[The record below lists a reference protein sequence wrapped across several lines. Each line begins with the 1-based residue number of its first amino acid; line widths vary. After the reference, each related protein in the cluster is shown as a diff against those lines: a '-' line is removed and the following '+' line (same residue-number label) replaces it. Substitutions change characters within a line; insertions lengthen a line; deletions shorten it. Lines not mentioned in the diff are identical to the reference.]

1 MNNLSPFVVAG
12 VVSALSIWLMLRTGR
27 AGPIDRPNQRSLH
40 DVPVPRSGGVGILA
54 GASTAIF
61 FVDVPLFIVTGAAIL
76 AIISWLDDHAS
87 LPVLLRFG
95 AHFLVSG
102 VFVAMGTT
110 LASSN
115 WLGVIVMTLG
125 MVWAINLFNFMDG
138 ANGLAGG
145 MAAIGF
151 GTYAGMAYLAGD
163 SQISV
168 ACGALA
174 AAVVG
179 FLIFNFDPAR
189 IFMGDVGSIPVGF
202 LAAAFGIAG
211 IDRGLWPIWFPFL
224 VFSVFLVDATTTLL
238 RRALRGERVWEAHR
252 DHAYQ
257 RLVRSGWSHGR
268 LAWSAY
274 GVMLATA
281 MTAAIA
287 TSASP
292 SVKWP
297 AALFWVAAYLVIL
310 WQIEKVAPMKP
321 R

>member
-1 MNNLSPFVVAG
+1 MNNLFPFVVAG
-12 VVSALSIWLMLRTGR
+12 AVSALFIWLMLRTGC
-27 AGPIDRPNQRSLH
+27 AGPMDRPNQRSLH

-54 GASTAIF
+54 GASIAF
-61 FVDVPLFIVTGAAIL
+61 FFIDVPLLIVAGAAIL

-87 LPVLLRFG
+87 LPVLFRFG

-102 VFVAMGTT
+102 VFVALGTT

-151 GTYAGMAYLAGD
+151 SAYAGMAYVAGD
-163 SQISV
+163 WQMSV
-168 ACGALA
+168 MCGTLA
-174 AAVVG
+174 AASVG
-179 FLIFNFDPAR
+179 FLIFNFDPAK

-202 LAAAFGIAG
+202 LVAAFGIVG
-211 IDRGLWPIWFPFL
+211 IDRGLWPIWFPLL

-257 RLVRSGWSHGR
+257 RLVRSGWSHRR
-268 LAWSAY
+268 LAWTAY
-274 GVMLATA
+274 GVMLGSALTAGLATA
-281 MTAAIA
+281 APA
-287 TSASP
+287 TIQWLAVLS
-292 SVKWP
+292 
-297 AALFWVAAYLVIL
+297 WVVVCLLIL
-310 WQIEKVAPMKP
+310 CWVERKAPM
-321 R
+321 RLR